1 MDTFTMFWFAAV
13 VIFAVVEAATVS
25 LVSLWF
31 VGGALAAL
39 IASLLGAELWLQ
51 IVLFVAVSGGLLAC
65 LRPFLKK
72 VLTPRITPTNF
83 DRIIGQKVPVTETI
97 DNLQATGAVKAEGNT
112 WSAKSENGEIIEKDT
127 VVEIL
132 EIQGVKVIVKAV

>member
-1 MDTFTMFWFAAV
+1 MDTLTIFWFAAV
-13 VIFAVVEAATVS
+13 VLFAVVEASTVA

-51 IVLFVAVSGGLLAC
+51 IVLFVVVSGGLLAC
-65 LRPFLKK
+65 LRPFIKK
-72 VLTPRITPTNF
+72 VLSPRITPTNF
-83 DRIIGQKVPVTETI
+83 DRIIGQKVPVVETI
-97 DNLQATGAVKAEGNT
+97 DNLNATGAVKAEGNI
-112 WSAKSENGEIIEKDT
+112 WSARSESGEIIEKDT

-132 EIQGVKVIVKAV
+132 EIQGVKVIVRAV

>member
-1 MDTFTMFWFAAV
+1 MDTFTIFWFAAV
-13 VIFAVVEAATVS
+13 VVFAMVEAATVS

-31 VGGALAAL
+31 VGGSLAAL

-51 IVLFVAVSGGLLAC
+51 IVLFVAASGGLLAC

-83 DRIIGQKVPVTETI
+83 DRILGQKVPVTETI
-97 DNLQATGAVKAEGNT
+97 DNLQGTGAVKVEGNT
-112 WSAKSENGEIIEKDT
+112 WSARSENGEIIEEDT

-132 EIQGVKVIVKAV
+132 KIQGVKVIVKAV

>member
-1 MDTFTMFWFAAV
+1 MDTFTMFWLVAV
-13 VIFAVVEAATVS
+13 VLFAVVEASTVS

-31 VGGALAAL
+31 IGGALVALLAAF
-39 IASLLGAELWLQ
+39 LGAELWLQ

-65 LRPFLKK
+65 LRPFIKK
-72 VLTPRITPTNF
+72 VLSPRITPTNF

-97 DNLQATGAVKAEGNT
+97 DNLQATGTVKVEGNV

>member
-1 MDTFTMFWFAAV
+1 
-13 VIFAVVEAATVS
+13 

-31 VGGALAAL
+31 IGGALVALLAAF
-39 IASLLGAELWLQ
+39 LGAELWLQ

-65 LRPFLKK
+65 LRPFIKK
-72 VLTPRITPTNF
+72 VLSPRITPTNF

-97 DNLQATGAVKAEGNT
+97 DNLQATGTVKVEGNV

>member
-1 MDTFTMFWFAAV
+1 MDTFTIFWFAAV
-13 VIFAVVEAATVS
+13 VVFAMVEASTVS

-31 VGGALAAL
+31 VGGSLVAL

-83 DRIIGQKVPVTETI
+83 DRILGQKVPVTETI
-97 DNLQATGAVKAEGNT
+97 DNLQGTGAVKVEGNA
-112 WSAKSENGEIIEKDT
+112 WSARSENGELIEKDT

-132 EIQGVKVIVKAV
+132 KIQGVKVIVRAV